1 MLYNFL
7 IGGFIF
13 TLIEYIV
20 NQLNDPAM
28 AAVVSM
34 IPIGFLS
41 AFLITRRE
49 IMVEYTKNIFFVVCV
64 TLFVTGIFYLSLK
77 YIKVNKRMILIS
89 ILGLWILLQIL
100 NYRIFIFSDKSNS
113 NSNSNSNSLS
123 T

>member
-13 TLIEYIV
+13 SLIEYIV

-49 IMVEYTKNIFFVVCV
+49 IMLEYTKNIFFVVCV

-77 YIKVNKRMILIS
+77 YIKVNKRIILIS
-89 ILGLWILLQIL
+89 ILGLWIILQFL
-100 NYRIFIFSDKSNS
+100 NYRIFIFKGRNTNNNS
-113 NSNSNSNSLS
+113 INSL
-123 T
+123 

>member
-13 TLIEYIV
+13 SLIEYIV

-77 YIKVNKRMILIS
+77 YIKVNKRVILIS
-89 ILGLWILLQIL
+89 ILALWILLQIL
-100 NYRIFIFSDKSNS
+100 NYRIFIFNNKSNS

-123 T
+123 R

>member
-77 YIKVNKRMILIS
+77 YIKVNKRIILIS
-89 ILGLWILLQIL
+89 ILVLWILLQIL
-100 NYRIFIFSDKSNS
+100 NYRIFIFNDKSNS
-113 NSNSNSNSLS
+113 NSNYNSLS
-123 T
+123 R